1 MKVPEQ
7 RYPHFVT
14 SLRVAQV
21 RGWRLILALLLLG
34 ASSAAAYLWYAY
46 KRPLDMSA
54 ERVVVRIAAGSSA
67 RAIARQLQEAGV
79 ALDAEA
85 FVAAARATRATQSL
99 RAGRYEFD
107 RGMNLITVV
116 EKLRRGEVL
125 RERIT
130 FVEGAT
136 FAEMRAALAAHPELR
151 PDSAK
156 MSDADILRAVGA
168 EESHPEG
175 LFAPETYVFFPGSS
189 DVEILRQ
196 AFRAQ
201 RAILHKAWEARTPGL
216 PYRTAYE
223 ALILAS
229 IVEKETGAA
238 AERRRIAGVFVNRL
252 QKGMLLQT
260 DPTVIYGMG
269 EKFDGNLRKRD
280 LTTDTPYNTYTRAGL
295 PPTPIS
301 LPGRAAIEAAL
312 DPEPTRALYFV
323 SRGDGT
329 SEFSETLPEHNRAVG
344 RYQLGIR

>member
-1 MKVPEQ
+1 M
-7 RYPHFVT
+7 
-14 SLRVAQV
+14 
-21 RGWRLILALLLLG
+21 RGWRLILALVLLSV
-34 ASSAAAYLWYAY
+34 ASAAAYLWYAY
-46 KRPLDMSA
+46 KRPLDMNA
-54 ERVVVRIAAGSSA
+54 DRIVVRIVEGSSA
-67 RAIARQLQEAGV
+67 RAIAKQLQQAGV

-107 RGMNLITVV
+107 RGMNLVAVV

-125 RERIT
+125 RERLT
-130 FVEGAT
+130 VVEGST

-156 MSDADILRAVGA
+156 MTDAEILRTVGA

-175 LFAPETYVFFPGSS
+175 LFAPETYVFYPGSS
-189 DVEILRQ
+189 DLEILRQ

-201 RAILHKAWEARTPGL
+201 RTILQKAWESRTEGL

-229 IVEKETGAA
+229 IVEKETGTA
-238 AERRRIAGVFVNRL
+238 AERKRIAGVFVNRL

-260 DPTVIYGMG
+260 DPTVIYGLG
-269 EKFDGNLRKRD
+269 AKFDGNLRKRD
-280 LTTDTPYNTYTRAGL
+280 LTADTPYNTYTRAGL

-312 DPEPTRALYFV
+312 GPEATKALYFV

-329 SEFSETLPEHNRAVG
+329 SEFSETLSDHNRAVG
-344 RYQLGIR
+344 RYQLGVR